1 MQNVQLISK
10 RSLNEIKVEDR
21 VGEENVGN
29 YQ

>member
-29 YQ
+29 Y